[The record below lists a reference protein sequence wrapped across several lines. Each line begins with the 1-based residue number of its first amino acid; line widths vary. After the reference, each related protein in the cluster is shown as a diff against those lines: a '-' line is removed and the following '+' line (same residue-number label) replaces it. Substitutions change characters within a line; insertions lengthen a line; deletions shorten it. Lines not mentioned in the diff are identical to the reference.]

1 MLAMTEVEGWEKEE
15 ENRADKVAE
24 QELGKH

>member
-1 MLAMTEVEGWEKEE
+1 MLDMTEVEGWEKEE
-15 ENRADKVAE
+15 ENRVDKVAE